1 MVLWKDVIKISNV
14 TFALARIIFT
24 VEIALW
30 IALKSLAQT
39 VIAPVAEVL
48 KTKTYKNQP
57 PSLRILS
64 EGGFYSF
71 KYSANFALINA
82 FYVILLTV

>member
-24 VEIALW
+24 VETALW

-48 KTKTYKNQP
+48 KTKTHKHKP

-64 EGGFYSF
+64 EGGFYSL
-71 KYSANFALINA
+71 KYSPDFALINA
-82 FYVILLTV
+82 CYVILLTV